1 RLPQGLKNSPS
12 VFQRLMNQTLA
23 SLRWDVCLAYS
34 DDIVVYS
41 RSWDIRLVQK
51 FIPRFA
57 QISASLNKFTRK
69 GFPFIW
75 TEIEQASFNQLK
87 DAITSPTVLVLPDP
101 SEPYTIR
108 TDASRVVQQTIT
120 PPISITPSTTATKTA
135 LSTSSVKAV
144 SLFYDNDVL
153 YQHQNQ
159 DSHIQAIKNTRPLPA
174 NYVIDDHNV
183 LYKIVT
189 RKFGQRINPRYL
201 PASLTPNVLLTYHN
215 STFNGAH
222 FGIKR
227 TFYKI
232 RDRCYWSNMY
242 KDIEQHILSCL
253 NCRKNK
259 PSRRKPDG
267 HLQSIEPPRGVWERL
282 AMDYV
287 GPVPQSK
294 SGKKYFIVLTDLFS
308 KFVVTKAVYDN
319 TSTTAA
325 RFLLYDVF
333 MIYGV
338 PSEIITDNGHHFT
351 SSLYKF
357 LLKLA
362 DCCHVKT
369 TPYNP
374 QANGQCERH
383 NATLVPN
390 LVALSNHSRPHWD
403 EKLLPTTFNYNATQ
417 HAFTS

>member
-1 RLPQGLKNSPS
+1 EYD
-12 VFQRLMNQTLA
+12 M
-23 SLRWDVCLAYS
+23 
-34 DDIVVYS
+34 IVQHIFGKDNTTADALS
-41 RSWDIRLVQK
+41 RYPVD
-51 FIPRFA
+51 
-57 QISASLNKFTRK
+57 
-69 GFPFIW
+69 
-75 TEIEQASFNQLK
+75 
-87 DAITSPTVLVLPDP
+87 LPDNNYYD
-101 SEPYTIR
+101 SSI
-108 TDASRVVQQTIT
+108 QQTIT

-294 SGKKYFIVLTDLFS
+294 SGKKYFIVLTVLFS

-338 PSEIITDNGHHFT
+338 PSEI
-351 SSLYKF
+351 
-357 LLKLA
+357 
-362 DCCHVKT
+362 
-369 TPYNP
+369 
-374 QANGQCERH
+374 
-383 NATLVPN
+383 
-390 LVALSNHSRPHWD
+390 
-403 EKLLPTTFNYNATQ
+403 
-417 HAFTS
+417 